1 MNELYRAVLRYHADS
16 GESVVLAELLRQVD
30 ILSQSRR
37 DRVVAASS
45 GVPTVLWV
53 VLIGGA
59 ILTVCFTFFFGT
71 DNLRAQAMMTGAL
84 ALLTFAGLLA
94 IVAIDQP
101 FGGSVRVKP
110 DALIAIYHD
119 YAGK

>member
-1 MNELYRAVLRYHADS
+1 
-16 GESVVLAELLRQVD
+16 
-30 ILSQSRR
+30 
-37 DRVVAASS
+37 
-45 GVPTVLWV
+45 
-53 VLIGGA
+53 
-59 ILTVCFTFFFGT
+59 
-71 DNLRAQAMMTGAL
+71 MMTGAL

-110 DALIAIYHD
+110 DALIAIQHD